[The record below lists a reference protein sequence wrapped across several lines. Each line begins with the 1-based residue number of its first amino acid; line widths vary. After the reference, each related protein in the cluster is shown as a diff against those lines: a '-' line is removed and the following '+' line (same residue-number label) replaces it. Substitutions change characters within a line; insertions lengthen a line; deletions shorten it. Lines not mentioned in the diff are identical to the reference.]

1 MKSVIE
7 ILNKQT
13 TFVFEIKLM
22 KKHLLLLF
30 VLLAGKS
37 YYSKADSIP
46 LLPKTI
52 DSISFNVKVKAIDLS
67 EDGLPGSTRNDEVFL
82 FIYKQNGSC
91 LPQNLCAQFFRFDT
105 LKRTKQFK
113 INTSFIQP
121 TDTLTFILLEQDTQK
136 QTKGIEPVCRLYL
149 NDIYAN
155 YVKNGSTN
163 FVQYFDDDDVLGMYR
178 VTGNKFDLSK
188 PIIKKFETLN
198 LFDWAVYKL
207 EISR

>member
-1 MKSVIE
+1 
-7 ILNKQT
+7 
-13 TFVFEIKLM
+13 M
-22 KKHLLLLF
+22 KKHLLILF
-30 VLLAGKS
+30 VLVLFKTFNLI
-37 YYSKADSIP
+37 ADSIS
-46 LLPKTI
+46 LLPKVV
-52 DSISFNVKVKAIDLS
+52 DSITFNVKVKAIDLS

-82 FIYKQNGSC
+82 FIYKQNGAC

-113 INTSFIQP
+113 IKTEFIQP

-155 YVKNGSTN
+155 YLKNGSTN
-163 FVQYFDDDDVLGMYR
+163 FMQYFDDDDMLGMYR

-188 PIIKKFETLN
+188 PIVKKFEVLH
-198 LFDWAVYKL
+198 LLDWAVYKL
-207 EISR
+207 EISK

>member
-1 MKSVIE
+1 MR
-7 ILNKQT
+7 
-13 TFVFEIKLM
+13 
-22 KKHLLLLF
+22 KHLLLLF
-30 VLLAGKS
+30 VLVVSIS

-46 LLPKTI
+46 MLPKTS

-82 FIYKQNGSC
+82 FIYKQNGAC
-91 LPQNLCAQFFRFDT
+91 LPQNICAQFFRLDT
-105 LKRTKQFK
+105 LKRSKQFK
-113 INTSFIQP
+113 ISAGFLQP

-136 QTKGIEPVCRLYL
+136 QTKGVEPVCRLYL

-155 YVKNGSTN
+155 YLKNGNTN

-178 VTGNKFDLSK
+178 VTGNKFDLTK

-198 LFDWAVYKL
+198 LFDWAVYKM
-207 EISR
+207 EISK

>member
-1 MKSVIE
+1 
-7 ILNKQT
+7 
-13 TFVFEIKLM
+13 M
-22 KKHLLLLF
+22 KKQLLF
-30 VLLAGKS
+30 LFVCVCCMTL
-37 YYSKADSIP
+37 KAQTDSISVVS
-46 LLPKTI
+46 KQA

-67 EDGLPGSTRNDEVFL
+67 EDGLPGATNNDEVFL

-91 LPQNLCAQFFRFDT
+91 LPQNICAQFFRLDT
-105 LKRTKQFK
+105 TKRSKLFK
-113 INTSFIQP
+113 ITTGFIQP

-155 YVKNGSTN
+155 YLKNGNTN

-178 VTGNKFDLSK
+178 VTGNKFDLTK
-188 PIIKKFETLN
+188 PIVKKFDTLH
-198 LFDWAVYKL
+198 LLDWAVYKL